1 MTVEQPIGKNGDDQL
16 YQLSFIN
23 TDRSNY
29 SFQTSHICF
38 FQHDGLVMKAERIEY
53 PMLNG
58 YFLLILNILS
68 LNSDFSRKL
77 VGEGPLSLH

>member
-1 MTVEQPIGKNGDDQL
+1 MTIEQPIGKNGDDQL

-38 FQHDGLVMKAERIEY
+38 FWHDGLVMKVERIEY
-53 PMLNG
+53 PTLNG

-68 LNSDFSRKL
+68 FNSDSSRKL
-77 VGEGPLSLH
+77 VREGPLTLH